1 MIVYILIVFFE
12 QQLFACLTHIG
23 QTSACCQAPRVMFA
37 APNRISAKIAYTAQ
51 QNQMTCKYRHFLGM
65 IFFS

>member
-1 MIVYILIVFFE
+1 MIAYILIV
-12 QQLFACLTHIG
+12 CLKAIFWLCG
-23 QTSACCQAPRVMFA
+23 PYWPNPWLLPSPRVMFA
-37 APNRISAKIAYTAQ
+37 APNRISAKIAYTGR